1 MMLKSDKRV
10 GFMFIG
16 LSGCGKGTQSNLLKN
31 FLEKRDGENSV
42 VLAYAGENFRKLLE
56 NNTYTAKLSKKR
68 TESGRLSPGFLA
80 VWAWSSVL
88 VNAMEDGK
96 HLIMDGSPRK
106 LIEAKLIDEAMEFYG
121 IEKVYP
127 IFLNIGIESARERL
141 IDRGRSDDNENGIKE
156 RFAYY
161 ERDVIPVI
169 EYFKEES
176 KNKLIEVNGEQS
188 IEGIHKEVI
197 EKIFNATG

>member
-1 MMLKSDKRV
+1 MDNLSNRKYAKEKDSQKKSDFGMTLPCKV

-16 LSGCGKGTQSNLLKN
+16 LSGSGKGTQSTLLKQ

-42 VLAYAGENFRKLLE
+42 VFAYAGENFRKLMK
-56 NNTYTAKLSKKR
+56 NDNYTASLSKKL
-68 TESGRLSPGFLA
+68 TEGGRLSPGFLA

-88 VNAMEDGK
+88 VDTMEDNK

-121 IEKVYP
+121 IENVYP
-127 IFLNIGIESARERL
+127 IFLNISFDVARARL
-141 IDRGRSDDNENGIKE
+141 MARGRSDDNGEGIKE

-161 ERDVIPVI
+161 
-169 EYFKEES
+169 K
-176 KNKLIEVNGEQS
+176 G
-188 IEGIHKEVI
+188 
-197 EKIFNATG
+197 